1 MAGPLTTAPAL
12 APHTVEYGR
21 RSWIA
26 AAWRYGLPISG
37 PVATSG
43 AHFLASLIFVRNLA
57 ASEFGIFSFVLV
69 IVPFCMSIMA
79 ALLVLPVNNA
89 LSAPAEERAR
99 IEATCL
105 KMNLALTALAGAVLF
120 GLLIAARASVPAAL
134 LLAGYGA
141 IFTLRWFARSFS
153 FVKGR
158 TGTAIASDIVYAA
171 VLLAGLAAML
181 AGHAVQL
188 LWGALL
194 MLAAALA
201 GLLPFGVRFFRD
213 QTGAIGRGRI
223 RDYHGIFRDI
233 TRWSLMGVV
242 LTELTVNAHAYL
254 VTFISGP
261 GPFAL
266 LAVGQILMRPA
277 SLVQGAL
284 PDVERPAMTRAIA
297 AKDKARRG
305 RLLGD
310 FRLVLLAVWA
320 ATAILAATILI
331 WAPQLLLK
339 NTYAPS
345 EALLA
350 TFITG
355 AIILVRCFRT
365 PPSTLMQAA
374 GELKALAHIATC
386 TSAVS
391 ILLTL
396 AFLLAWGSV
405 ASLLGILIG
414 EIVIVVMLKRTVT
427 GWEVRHG

>member
-1 MAGPLTTAPAL
+1 MAK
-12 APHTVEYGR
+12 
-21 RSWIA
+21 
-26 AAWRYGLPISG
+26 AWRYGLPISG

-43 AHFLASLIFVRNLA
+43 AHFLASLIFVRGLP

-89 LSAPAEERAR
+89 LASPLEERAR

-105 KMNLALTALAGAVLF
+105 KANLILTMLAGIILF
-120 GLLIAARASVPAAL
+120 ALLIAAQAQTLAAL
-134 LLAGYGA
+134 FLAAYGA

-158 TGTAIASDIVYAA
+158 TGIAIASDMVYAA
-171 VLLAGLAAML
+171 ILLAGLAAML
-181 AGHAVQL
+181 AGHAVQFIAGAIL
-188 LWGALL
+188 LLG
-194 MLAAALA
+194 AALA
-201 GLLPFGVRFFRD
+201 SLLPFGARFFRD
-213 QTGAIGRGRI
+213 QIAAIGRGRI
-223 RDYHGIFRDI
+223 RDYRAIFRDI

-284 PDVERPAMTRAIA
+284 PDVERPAITRAIA
-297 AKDKARRG
+297 AQERSNRA
-305 RLLGD
+305 RLLRD

-320 ATAILAATILI
+320 ATAILAAAILA
-331 WAPQLLLK
+331 WVPQLLLK
-339 NTYAPS
+339 NTYALS
-345 EALLA
+345 DALLV
-350 TFITG
+350 TG
-355 AIILVRCFRT
+355 LTGTIMLVRCFRT

-374 GELKALAHIATC
+374 GELKALAQIAAY
-386 TSAVS
+386 TSAIS

-396 AFLLAWGSV
+396 TFLLAWGPA
-405 ASLLGILIG
+405 ASLFGILIS
-414 EIVIVVMLKRTVT
+414 EIIVVVMLRRTVK
-427 GWEVRHG
+427 GWEARHG